1 MRLRYILH
9 ADMDAFYASVEQRDR
24 PQLKG
29 RPVVVGGA
37 PEARGVVAAASYE
50 ARSYGVRSAMSMRA
64 ALQRCPEAVRVAP
77 RFPRYREVS
86 QKVMDIFRRLTTLV
100 EPLSLDE
107 AYLDITD
114 VAAQGSDPEA
124 VARDLKRQVREEV
137 GLNVTV
143 GVGTSKSIAKIASQ
157 LAKPDGLLVVKPG
170 TERAFLAG
178 LPVGMLWGVGPKT
191 ASSLQ
196 KDGIR
201 TIGQLAAQEEEW
213 FARRFGKRG
222 TELRER
228 ALGQDRIPVVTHRET
243 KSVSAETTL
252 AHDSGS
258 REELARELNSLA
270 VSVSHSLKNHGL
282 RGKTVVVKLRLS
294 DFKTFTRQTTLASPT
309 DDPATIT
316 RTAQRLLERE
326 LLPGRLF
333 RLLGVKVSNFGQAG
347 QLALFGLDLGKEE

>member
-1 MRLRYILH
+1 MATHILH

-24 PQLKG
+24 PELRG
-29 RPVVVGGA
+29 RPVVVGGP

-64 ALQRCPEAVRVAP
+64 ALRRCPEAVRVAP
-77 RFPRYREVS
+77 RFARYREAS
-86 QKVMDIFRRLTTLV
+86 QKVMDIFRHLTALV

-107 AYLDITD
+107 AYLDITE
-114 VAAQGSDPEA
+114 VAAEGHDPEA
-124 VARDLKRQVREEV
+124 IARDLKKQVRNEV

-157 LAKPDGLLVVKPG
+157 LAKPDGLLVVRPG
-170 TERAFLAG
+170 TEREFLAD
-178 LPVGMLWGVGPKT
+178 LPVSMLWGVGPKT
-191 ASSLQ
+191 ARSLEE
-196 KDGIR
+196 DGIR
-201 TIGQLAAQEEEW
+201 TIGQLAAREEEW
-213 FARRFGKRG
+213 FAERFGKRG
-222 TELRER
+222 MELRQR
-228 ALGQDRIPVVTHRET
+228 VLGQDRSPVVTQRET

-258 REELARELNSLA
+258 SEELTRELKPLA
-270 VSVSHSLKNHGL
+270 VSVSNSLKNHGL
-282 RGKTVVVKLRLS
+282 QGKTVGVKLRLS

-309 DDPATIT
+309 DDAETIT

-333 RLLGVKVSNFGQAG
+333 RLVGVKVSNFGAAG
-347 QLALFGLDLGKEE
+347 QLALFDIEPDRE